1 VPDSPAGLRF
11 LEASDQSLLVRF
23 AERAS
28 DESWRRVWD
37 LVESLERA
45 RPDGILHWQPASASV
60 LVRFDPLL
68 ADAALVESRLRTL
81 VREVTVDSPREV
93 TVDSRRLPRLV
104 EVPVA
109 YGGEHGPDL
118 ADVAAHCGLS
128 MEELVARHSAGT
140 YRVDFFGFA
149 AGFAYLSGLPSSL
162 ATPRLTAPRVRV
174 PPGSV
179 AIGGTQ
185 TGIYPAATP
194 GGWRLIGRSPRRPAR
209 FAREAWTLF
218 QAGDEVRFVPIPAA
232 EFARLSEWS

>member
-1 VPDSPAGLRF
+1 MSDSPAGPRF

-60 LVRFDPLL
+60 LVRFDPLRTE
-68 ADAALVESRLRTL
+68 AALVESRLRTL
-81 VREVTVDSPREV
+81 LREVPVDSPRV
-93 TVDSRRLPRLV
+93 QRTV
-104 EVPVA
+104 EVPVV

-128 MEELVARHSAGT
+128 VEEVVARHSAGT

-149 AGFAYLSGLPSSL
+149 AGFAYLSGLPSHL

-179 AIGGTQ
+179 AIGGAQ

-209 FAREAWTLF
+209 FASEAWTLF
-218 QAGDEVRFVPIPAA
+218 QPGDKVRFVPIAAA

>member
-1 VPDSPAGLRF
+1 LPDRPDGPRF

-45 RPDGILHWQPASASV
+45 RPDGVLHWQPASASV
-60 LVRFDPLL
+60 LVRFDPLRT
-68 ADAALVESRLRTL
+68 DAALVAARLREGL
-81 VREVTVDSPREV
+81 REVTVDSPRG
-93 TVDSRRLPRLV
+93 SRLV

-109 YGGEHGPDL
+109 YGGDYGPDL

-128 MEELVARHSAGT
+128 AEEVVTQHSAGI
-140 YRVDFFGFA
+140 YRVDFFGFV
-149 AGFAYLSGLPSSL
+149 AGFAYLSGLPPRL
-162 ATPRLTAPRVRV
+162 ATPRLAAPRVHV
-174 PPGSV
+174 PAGSV

-185 TGIYPAATP
+185 TAIYPAATP

-209 FAREAWTLF
+209 VASEAWTLF
-218 QAGDEVRFVPIPAA
+218 QPGDQVRFVPIPAA
-232 EFARLSEWS
+232 EFAQLSEWS